1 MPVEGAPGTRL
12 RVPCNCSREVNIMA
26 DAVTDEFEERLK
38 KSISTLKKDL
48 SKLRTGVA
56 SISLLEDIRVSYYG
70 QLTPLNQVATISAPD
85 SRTITIQPWDASSI
99 GETEKAIQKSD
110 LGVNPMSDGKV
121 IRLVFPRLTEER
133 RKELTKLGGKML
145 ETTKVAM
152 RNVRRE
158 TNEKLRKM
166 EKEKALSKDEAFK
179 LQEEVQKATDRYIAI
194 ADGIYTEKEKE
205 ILEI

>member
-1 MPVEGAPGTRL
+1 MKDEVLGELEEKL
-12 RVPCNCSREVNIMA
+12 R
-26 DAVTDEFEERLK
+26 
-38 KSISTLKKDL
+38 KSTGTLKKDL

-56 SISLLEDIRVSYYG
+56 SISLLEDIRVTYYG
-70 QLTPLNQVATISAPD
+70 QPTPLNQVASISAPD
-85 SRTITIQPWDASSI
+85 SRTLTIQPWDTSSI
-99 GETEKAIQKSD
+99 GEIEKAIQKSD
-110 LGVNPMSDGKV
+110 LGVNPMSDGKM

-133 RKELTKLGGKML
+133 RKELTKLAAKML

-158 TNEKLRKM
+158 MNEKVKKM

-179 LQEEVQKATDRYIAI
+179 LQEEVQKTTDRYITA
-194 ADGIYTEKEKE
+194 ADHTYSEKEKE

>member
-1 MPVEGAPGTRL
+1 
-12 RVPCNCSREVNIMA
+12 MA
-26 DAVTDEFEERLK
+26 DVVTEEFEERLRK
-38 KSISTLKKDL
+38 TISTLKKDL

-133 RKELTKLGGKML
+133 RRDLTKLGGKML

-152 RNVRRE
+152 RNVRRD
-158 TNEKLRKM
+158 TNEKLKKM
-166 EKEKALSKDEAFK
+166 EKEKALSKDEAFR
-179 LQEEVQKATDRYIAI
+179 LQEEVQKTTDKYIGI
-194 ADGIYTEKEKE
+194 AEGIYTEKEKE

>member
-1 MPVEGAPGTRL
+1 
-12 RVPCNCSREVNIMA
+12 MA
-26 DAVTDEFEERLK
+26 DAGMEEFEERLR

-99 GETEKAIQKSD
+99 GEIEKAIQKSD
-110 LGVNPMSDGKV
+110 LGVNPMSDGKM

-133 RKELTKLGGKML
+133 RRELTKLGGKML

-152 RNVRRE
+152 RNVRRD
-158 TNEKLRKM
+158 TNEKLKKM
-166 EKEKALSKDEAFK
+166 EKEKALSKDDAFK
-179 LQEEVQKATDRYIAI
+179 LQEEVQKTTDKYIGMAES
-194 ADGIYTEKEKE
+194 IYAEKEKE